1 MFDQANKWPA
11 LITPARGLFL
21 TLPSGK
27 EPTERVL
34 KPTAQSDRPHL
45 SSRPMRFFLLAEQL
59 SRNTSR
65 FFLLVREATV
75 EALAKLKRESREN
88 KRSQVLL
95 YCHFG
100 SKMEKKKRK
109 RTCANLFSCQ
119 LTATSCLSPAP
130 SSGLFKASPAAFVK
144 NK

>member
-1 MFDQANKWPA
+1 MASINHAGQRTFSHTSIRERAHRKSFETDGPIGQTPPAKQADE
-11 LITPARGLFL
+11 I
-21 TLPSGK
+21 
-27 EPTERVL
+27 
-34 KPTAQSDRPHL
+34 
-45 SSRPMRFFLLAEQL
+45 FLLAEQL

-65 FFLLVREATV
+65 FFLLVREATG